1 MYGNKSCPMDFSSIK
16 IHTSSTFE
24 VVCILLVSIN
34 FNVFQMVPPWFHASI
49 KKQIHFTALEL
60 PEAINTSSSP
70 KNKVVYIIQC
80 VILGFYKTVANYDFS
95 LCQTLMYK
103 FKKFPTNNQSSNNQF
118 IYTGAIQIFHGL
130 VCESNH
136 KC

>member
-1 MYGNKSCPMDFSSIK
+1 MPYGLQLYQNSHIQHVWSCMHSFSKHKFQCVSNGTPMISCIHKKANSFYCTWITRGNKYIFIPQKCK
-16 IHTSSTFE
+16 
-24 VVCILLVSIN
+24 
-34 FNVFQMVPPWFHASI
+34 
-49 KKQIHFTALEL
+49 
-60 PEAINTSSSP
+60 
-70 KNKVVYIIQC
+70 KVVYIIQC

>member
-34 FNVFQMVPPWFHASI
+34 FNVFQMVPLH
-49 KKQIHFTALEL
+49 KKANSFYCTWVTRGNKYIFIPQ
-60 PEAINTSSSP
+60 
-70 KNKVVYIIQC
+70 KCKKVVYIIQC

-103 FKKFPTNNQSSNNQF
+103 FKKFPTNNQIFKQSIHLHWSN
-118 IYTGAIQIFHGL
+118 
-130 VCESNH
+130 SNFSWLSLW
-136 KC
+136 KQS